1 MGASEL
7 ALIVGG
13 GDVVPTALLVSAIE
27 QSALAGDAARDNE
40 FYLSVLHDDGELWQ
54 LHRILTGGP
63 FAWDDDA

>member
-40 FYLSVLHDDGELWQ
+40 FYLSVLHDDGELW
-54 LHRILTGGP
+54 
-63 FAWDDDA
+63 